1 MNEDRAIGEDQPIG
15 IDATSSDRSVDDFDF
30 GSWLAGVRP
39 TRRAVQLYARGD
51 LVARLDELEGRIDA
65 ATDDEADDLLE
76 EFERL
81 RAEFRDGR
89 WFIVEARSPEWVE
102 EYRKRHTGKGKI
114 SEAGQVQILIGQ
126 LAEQIV
132 QPRVTAEQLSTL
144 YDRNPGELNKL
155 VVAMTF
161 ANNQVAES
169 AGSLTRDFSS
179 RRSGSTRR

>member
-1 MNEDRAIGEDQPIG
+1 MDDDRTLGEDQPIG
-15 IDATSSDRSVDDFDF
+15 IDATNSDISVDDFDF

-65 ATDDEADDLLE
+65 ATDDEVDELLE

-102 EYRKRHTGKGKI
+102 EYRKRATGKGKL
-114 SEAGQVQILIGQ
+114 SDAGRIRIVVGQ

-132 QPRVTAEQLSTL
+132 QPQVSAEQLAVL

-161 ANNQVAES
+161 ANNQVAET

-179 RRSGSTRR
+179 RRSDGTRR

>member
-1 MNEDRAIGEDQPIG
+1 MDDNYTLGDDQPLG
-15 IDATSSDRSVDDFDF
+15 VDATTADLSADDFDF
-30 GSWLAGVRP
+30 GAWLSGVRP

-65 ATDDEADDLLE
+65 ATDDEVDELLE

-102 EYRKRHTGKGKI
+102 EYRKRHTGKGKV
-114 SEAGQVQILIGQ
+114 SEAGQARILIGQ

-132 QPRVTAEQLSTL
+132 QPQVTAEQLSTL

-179 RRSGSTRR
+179 RRSGSMRR